1 MPLISASTRTLQVK
15 IVYYGPGLSGKTTN
29 LEQLARSLDPSR
41 VGELMSLD
49 TTGDRTLFFDWMPVD
64 LGKIKGFDVKVQL
77 FTVPGQVR
85 YNNTRKKVL
94 QGADGVVFVADSQ
107 EEALDQNRF
116 SFQNLRENLAA
127 EGIDLEDIPLL
138 IQWNKCDL
146 PSALPPAALA
156 ARLNLE
162 HYPQVQAVASQGTGI
177 RETLR
182 QITQITLSHV
192 KADLRMGTEPTPR
205 EASIP
210 MDGDALLTRIMS
222 GESEGPPE
230 PAPGSEV
237 PDVVIGFESPED
249 QVILGVSTDPGA
261 SAGEGILALKGDL
274 RNLRTVVRELTDQLP
289 RRVSDAVERE
299 VEPTSEKIAD
309 LESRLGILQRVVSR
323 LGGRMDALERRAA
336 RLELQERQPG
346 GRSEELREMAGHV
359 HDLSRLM
366 AAFARRLG
374 HGAGGGPDRGSTPV
388 AQGVDPVAP
397 EGPASPQDPPGD
409 H

>member
-29 LEQLARSLDPSR
+29 LEQLAQSLDPSR

-49 TTGDRTLFFDWMPVD
+49 TTGDRTLFFDWMPVE
-64 LGKIKGFDVKVQL
+64 LGKIKGFEVKVQL

-107 EEALDQNRF
+107 EEATEQNRF
-116 SFQNLRENLAA
+116 SFQNLRENLAG

-146 PSALPPAALA
+146 PSALPPAVLA
-156 ARLNLE
+156 ARLGLE
-162 HYPQVQAVASQGTGI
+162 HYPQVQAIASQGKGVG
-177 RETLR
+177 ETLR
-182 QITQITLSHV
+182 QITQLTLSQV
-192 KADLRMGTEPTPR
+192 IRGLRMGTEPTER
-205 EASIP
+205 EASGP
-210 MDGDALLTRIMS
+210 MDGEAMLDRIMAGDVGS
-222 GESEGPPE
+222 GANSETGSREGP
-230 PAPGSEV
+230 EV
-237 PDVVIGFESPED
+237 IIGLESAED
-249 QVILGVSTDPGA
+249 PVILGEPSYSEPAIGQALQSVTDDIQG
-261 SAGEGILALKGDL
+261 LKRAL
-274 RNLRTVVRELTDQLP
+274 RELAEQLP
-289 RRVSDAVERE
+289 RKVSDLVERE
-299 VEPTSEKIAD
+299 VEPTAEKLAD

-323 LGGRMDALERRAA
+323 LGGRMDALERRVA
-336 RLELQERQPG
+336 RIELQERG

-374 HGAGGGPDRGSTPV
+374 HGVVSSDRQAGVSSEPVVEDNGPGSEDSRGK
-388 AQGVDPVAP
+388 
-397 EGPASPQDPPGD
+397 